1 MKSKKEIK
9 EDVIIQSSLYLC
21 SVTSVC
27 VGVLG
32 GGLCV
37 CIKTLAKLKVAP
49 VCHYH
54 GYFSHLYEAT
64 VEGSVAVDRACVTCY
79 VGYVQMSQ
87 H

>member
-1 MKSKKEIK
+1 M
-9 EDVIIQSSLYLC
+9 IIQSSLYVC

-27 VGVLG
+27 GGVWGCVG
-32 GGLCV
+32 GGALCV